1 MGHGHDHGP
10 LDPQELGLEAR
21 RITWIGL
28 VCNLILAVAKAIGGT
43 LSGSAAL
50 VADAGH
56 SFSDLLSD
64 GVTLWAIRMSRIPR
78 DENHPYGH
86 GRFETLGSLM
96 VALLLLLTG
105 IGAGLHAYENLSA
118 PHVPGTLALWLA
130 AFSIAVKEA
139 LFWGTW
145 VVGKRQNS
153 RVLIANAWHHRSDA
167 LSSVAAFA
175 GIGGALLGYPFL
187 DSVAGFLVSGL
198 IVMVAWEIGRDS
210 VRELTDEALE
220 GEVTER
226 IHQLIEQVEGVC
238 SFHQVRVRR
247 MGSSLL
253 VDMHVEVG
261 RLMTVSAAHQVAER
275 VRWVI
280 LEDIS
285 EVNEVL
291 VHVDA
296 EDDIEEE
303 VQRMMRPQN
312 EIEQDL
318 RRVLTQVPEVLGV
331 THIFCH
337 FLNQRLTVQVN
348 LIMDAELRIAEAQQ
362 VAARARQVIE
372 SIDDIDAAD
381 IHLEL
386 HDGGEGHD
394 EMLAEPATTNT
405 EKTTEKTATAPAAA
419 ALT

>member
-1 MGHGHDHGP
+1 MGHGHHHGS
-10 LDPQELGLEAR
+10 LDSHELTREAN

-28 VCNLILAVAKAIGGT
+28 VCNLLLAIAKSVGGV
-43 LSGSAAL
+43 LAGSAAL

-64 GVTLWAIRMSRIPR
+64 GVTLWAVRMSRRPR

-118 PHVPGTLALWLA
+118 PHVPGSLALWMA
-130 AFSIAVKEA
+130 ALSIGVKEA

-145 VVGKRQNS
+145 AVGKRQNS

-175 GIGGALLGYPFL
+175 GIGGAMLGYPFL
-187 DSVAGFLVSGL
+187 DSVAGFLVASL
-198 IVMVAWEIGRDS
+198 IIMVAWEIGRDS

-220 GEVTER
+220 DEVTER
-226 IHQLIEQVEGVC
+226 IHELIKQVEGVC

-247 MGSSLL
+247 MGSHLL

-280 LEDIS
+280 LDSIS

-296 EDDIEEE
+296 EDDIEED

-318 RRVLTQVPEVLGV
+318 RQALKQVPEVLGV

-362 VAARARQVIE
+362 VAERARGVIE
-372 SIDDIDAAD
+372 AIDDIDAAD

-386 HDGGEGHD
+386 HDGGVGHD
-394 EMLAEPATTNT
+394 QMLTDAQTSSTAPEPEPAKVPYAET
-405 EKTTEKTATAPAAA
+405 
-419 ALT
+419 LT